1 MSTLYEL
8 TAEYLQLLE
17 WAEDPDIDPQVI
29 DDTMECLSGDIEDKA
44 DAYARVIAQME
55 YDAAAIK
62 AEYDR
67 LALRKKRID
76 NSIDRMK
83 NSLKTAMIL
92 TNKTKFKTDL
102 FSFNIQKNP
111 PKVVIDQEDVFSIPE
126 EYLEYQL
133 PVVNKQK
140 IKDDLKA
147 GKDLEGIA
155 HLEQTEGLRIK

>member
-1 MSTLYEL
+1 MATLYEL

-17 WAEDPDIDPQVI
+17 WCEDPDIDPQVL
-29 DDTMECLSGDIEDKA
+29 DDTMECLEGDIEDKA

-55 YDAAAIK
+55 YDAAALK

-76 NSIDRMK
+76 NSIDQMK
-83 NSLKTAMIL
+83 DRLKTAMIL
-92 TNKTKFKTDL
+92 TDKRKFKTKL
-102 FSFNIQKNP
+102 FSFAIQKNP
-111 PKVVIDQEDVFSIPE
+111 PKVVIDEDDVFSIPE
-126 EYLEYQL
+126 DYLEYQL

-147 GKDLEGIA
+147 GKDLTGVA
-155 HLEQTEGLRIK
+155 HFEQGESLRIK